1 MLFLHLKINFN
12 DKMHPDNIPV
22 KGAIALRKN
31 HKIFNDDEEKRG
43 IAAALPSPRLPS
55 PLPDLLALPSL
66 TLALLA
72 LALLDLALL
81 IFTLLAILLSG
92 SESCF
97 LIFFFFCV

>member
-43 IAAALPSPRLPS
+43 IAAALPSPCLPL
-55 PLPDLLALPSL
+55 PLPDLLALTSL

-72 LALLDLALL
+72 LASLAIASLALA
-81 IFTLLAILLSG
+81 LAMLALA
-92 SESCF
+92 
-97 LIFFFFCV
+97 